1 MAVADCDRRE
11 TSGRNFRGPRQL
23 AALLLVSLL
32 TGKYS
37 YGCHNLEEFVA
48 QP

>member
-1 MAVADCDRRE
+1 MAMHRVDRRG
-11 TSGRNFRGPRQL
+11 TSGRNFRGASKL
-23 AALLLVSLL
+23 AGLLLVSLL

-48 QP
+48 QR

>member
-1 MAVADCDRRE
+1 MAMDRVDRPE
-11 TSGRNFRGPRQL
+11 TSGRNFRGPSKL

-48 QP
+48 QR